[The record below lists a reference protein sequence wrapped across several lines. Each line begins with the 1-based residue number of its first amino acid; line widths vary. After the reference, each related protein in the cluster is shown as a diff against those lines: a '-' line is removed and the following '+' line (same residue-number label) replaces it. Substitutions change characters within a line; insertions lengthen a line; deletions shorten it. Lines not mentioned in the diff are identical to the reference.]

1 MDALEAL
8 KDEEFRIGG
17 ILSPRVVDSGT
28 TVGYDVIDLFSGKR
42 KSFLR
47 TQPPGEKKV
56 GRFYLQEDGLD
67 FANRVLLRDIDRAD
81 LVFFDE
87 VGRMELSGQGLAS
100 PLEELLRVEV
110 QGVYLVRPSYLVRFR
125 DKFQLEQYEEIRVSG

>member
-8 KDEEFRIGG
+8 EDEEFRIGG

-110 QGVYLVRPSYLVRFR
+110 QGVYLVRPSYLGRFR
-125 DKFQLEQYEEIRVSG
+125 EKFQLEQYEEIRVSG